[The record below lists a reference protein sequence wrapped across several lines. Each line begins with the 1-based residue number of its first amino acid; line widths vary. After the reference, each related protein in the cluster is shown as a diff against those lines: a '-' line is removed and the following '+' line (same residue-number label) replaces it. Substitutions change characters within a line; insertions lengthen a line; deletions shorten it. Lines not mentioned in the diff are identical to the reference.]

1 MKDNPKV
8 MIIMG
13 SDTDLAIF
21 AETGAVLEEFGVSYE
36 MTVASAHRAPNLVHK
51 YVTTAKEKGVKVIV
65 AGAGGAAHL
74 AGVVA
79 SLTTLP
85 VIGVPTK
92 AKTLDGLDSLL
103 STVQMPPGVPVATV
117 GINAGK
123 NAGLL
128 AAQIL
133 ATNDKDLENK
143 MIAYKKKLEEDNK
156 VKGDKLLKMG
166 FKKYLAEK

>member
-1 MKDNPKV
+1 MKKAQV
-8 MIIMG
+8 GIIMG
-13 SDTDLAIF
+13 SDTDIEVF
-21 AETGAVLEEFGVSYE
+21 VETAKILEEFGVAYD
-36 MTVASAHRAPNLVHK
+36 MTVASAHRSPDYVHQL
-51 YVTTAKEKGVKVIV
+51 AKGAEKHGIKVFI

-103 STVQMPPGVPVATV
+103 STAQMPPGVPVATV

-128 AAQIL
+128 AVQIL
-133 ATNDKDLENK
+133 ATSDKTLENK
-143 MIAYKKKLEEDNK
+143 LIAYKKKLAKDTEA
-156 VKGDKLLKMG
+156 KGEKLLKIG
-166 FKKYLAEK
+166 YKKYLSEK